1 MNGPPTEIESRQ
13 LEELTQ
19 LVDDLRRRVAALER
33 QALPAPPRAVP
44 PLDFP
49 APPSDLSTGLLAA
62 LGRVLLGIAGA
73 YLLRAITEAALLPQ
87 LAGSLMGLLYAG
99 AWLASAAG
107 IRPAIRQMA
116 TFHALTAAFIA
127 GPLLWESTVRFHSLS
142 PKGAAAAIALFIVLG
157 QVAAWRQGLPAV
169 AGVASLAGSATALV
183 LIIATLNPVPFTV
196 ALLVAVAA
204 IEYGAC
210 RDRALSLR
218 WIVALAVDFCA
229 FLLLYLVTR
238 PQGVPEGYAP
248 VPIPTVITIQ
258 IALVVIY
265 VVSTVVRTLRR
276 KLPMA
281 SFEIAQL
288 AITISLVIGCGFQ
301 LAHGAGIF
309 AIGAACL
316 AAGVFSYFVAFA
328 GRSIPRRNFHAY
340 ATFAGLLVSMGSVL
354 ALTPLTRTVLWTV
367 LALAATVFGERTRR
381 NTLRLHGAL
390 YLVAASFSSGL
401 LAYSTERMIDV
412 SNTGRMPLAAAS
424 MLCGIAIVIA
434 CGLVLRLRKAPVLW
448 NERVSAAILAVLLCW
463 STAGLTAGLLIGA
476 RSDVSI
482 MSTLRTGLIAAVALI
497 CAWFGPRFNLR
508 ELIWILYPWMVF
520 GALKLFAEDFRQG
533 RPVTLF
539 LSLLLYGGVLLA
551 LPRLLRPAAAVGKI
565 AP

>member
-1 MNGPPTEIESRQ
+1 MNGPPTEIEIS
-13 LEELTQ
+13 TT
-19 LVDDLRRRVAALER
+19 RRVDAIGR
-33 QALPAPPRAVP
+33 RPAPASSRAGAPSATCAAPASVP
-44 PLDFP
+44 PLEFP
-49 APPSDLSTGLLAA
+49 GPPADLSTGLLAA

-87 LAGSLMGLLYAG
+87 LAGSLVGLLYAG

-107 IRPAIRQMA
+107 IRPANRLMA
-116 TFHALTAAFIA
+116 TFHALTAALIA

-157 QVAAWRQGLPAV
+157 QVAAWRRDLSV
-169 AGVASLAGSATALV
+169 IAGVASLAGSATALV
-183 LIIATLNPVPFTV
+183 LIIATLNPVPFTI

-218 WIVALAVDFCA
+218 WIIALAVDFCA

-248 VPIPTVITIQ
+248 IPIPTVITIQ

-265 VVSTVVRTLRR
+265 VVSTVIRTLRR
-276 KLPMA
+276 KLPIA
-281 SFEIAQL
+281 GFEIAQL

-328 GRSIPRRNFHAY
+328 SRSIPRRNFHAY
-340 ATFAGLLVSMGSVL
+340 ATFAGLLVSIGSVL
-354 ALTPLTRTVLWTV
+354 ALTPLTEQSFGPSWRWPPPQ
-367 LALAATVFGERTRR
+367 FGEQTRR
-381 NTLRLHGAL
+381 NTLRIHGAL

-401 LAYSTERMIDV
+401 LAYSTERMI
-412 SNTGRMPLAAAS
+412 SISTGAWSPLRAAS
-424 MLCGIAIVIA
+424 MLCATNHCRRMRPSLMLAQSSGALERARIGRDSGRASLLEHGRPGRRFA
-434 CGLVLRLRKAPVLW
+434 HRCPLRCLDRERAPHGLDRCRRSNLRLVRSAPQSTRADLDSLSVDESLERSSCSPKIFAKAAP
-448 NERVSAAILAVLLCW
+448 RRCSCLCC
-463 STAGLTAGLLIGA
+463 STVASCWPFRACCA
-476 RSDVSI
+476 RQH
-482 MSTLRTGLIAAVALI
+482 R
-497 CAWFGPRFNLR
+497 
-508 ELIWILYPWMVF
+508 
-520 GALKLFAEDFRQG
+520 
-533 RPVTLF
+533 
-539 LSLLLYGGVLLA
+539 
-551 LPRLLRPAAAVGKI
+551 RL
-565 AP
+565 